1 MTRSDRYW
9 FTALG
14 TIAAGIGAVD
24 VWRDR
29 CRDDSTLSCG
39 VRRLVALVP
48 GGRYLLA
55 VGLAAAGLG
64 FFRHIVRPLAAAVTD
79 HTPLSS

>member
-1 MTRSDRYW
+1 MTTSDRYW
-9 FTALG
+9 FAAIG

-39 VRRLVALVP
+39 VRRLVAIVP
-48 GGRYLLA
+48 GGKYYLA
-55 VGLAAAGLG
+55 AGLAAGGVG
-64 FFRHIVRPLAAAVTD
+64 FFRHIVRPLAAAAANTKEA
-79 HTPLSS
+79 